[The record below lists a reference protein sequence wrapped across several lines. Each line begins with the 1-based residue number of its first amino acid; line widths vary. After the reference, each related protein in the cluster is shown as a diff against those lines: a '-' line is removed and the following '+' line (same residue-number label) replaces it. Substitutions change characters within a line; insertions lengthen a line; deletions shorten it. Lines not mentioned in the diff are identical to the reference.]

1 MQLRAISGT
10 KHRSSVEGNRSPKLK
25 ELVAGH
31 SFPND
36 GRKLKLVGDQEFPAI
51 HKFLYVLSFAMVPT
65 CIVVHVAF
73 KNFRNTQSK
82 CNDGGKTL
90 ISYTFWYKIERRC
103 D

>member
-1 MQLRAISGT
+1 MMA
-10 KHRSSVEGNRSPKLK
+10 EN
-25 ELVAGH
+25 E
-31 SFPND
+31 
-36 GRKLKLVGDQEFPAI
+36 RKLKLVGDQEFPAI
-51 HKFLYVLSFAMVPT
+51 YNFLYVLSFPMVPT

-103 D
+103 DCDGQTDGIAHCCDNLQVQAEKD